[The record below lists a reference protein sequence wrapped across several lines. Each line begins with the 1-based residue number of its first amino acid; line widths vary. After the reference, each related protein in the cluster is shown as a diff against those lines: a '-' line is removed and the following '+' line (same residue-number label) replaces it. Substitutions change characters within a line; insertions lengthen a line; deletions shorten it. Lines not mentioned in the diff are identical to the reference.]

1 MLAAGVA
8 AVVAGQDE
16 VQDAELAV
24 AALVEVVEDG
34 GVQYGEEEG
43 FEEEEDGQEEGGTEL
58 WAAFVHW
65 ELAQSLP
72 LPSPCPG

>member
-1 MLAAGVA
+1 M
-8 AVVAGQDE
+8 
-16 VQDAELAV
+16 
-24 AALVEVVEDG
+24 
-34 GVQYGEEEG
+34 VQYGDEEG

-72 LPSPCPG
+72 LSSLCPG